1 MLPTNND
8 EKEIGPSPC
17 YPDNMKRDLLDI
29 LACPACKA
37 HPLELTVEKEEGKE
51 ILEGRLKCP
60 KCGRTYPIQKS
71 IPNMLV
77 KD

>member
-1 MLPTNND
+1 MRYRIL
-8 EKEIGPSPC
+8 
-17 YPDNMKRDLLDI
+17 MKRDLLDI

-37 HPLELTVEKEEGKE
+37 HPLELTVEMEEGKE
-51 ILEGRLKCP
+51 IVQGKLKCP
-60 KCGRTYPIQKS
+60 KCGRIYPIERS

>member
-1 MLPTNND
+1 
-8 EKEIGPSPC
+8 
-17 YPDNMKRDLLDI
+17 MKRDLLDI
-29 LACPACKA
+29 LACPACKT

-51 ILEGRLKCP
+51 IELGKLKCP
-60 KCGRTYPIQKS
+60 KCGRTYPIERS

>member
-1 MLPTNND
+1 
-8 EKEIGPSPC
+8 
-17 YPDNMKRDLLDI
+17 MKRDLLDI

-37 HPLELTVEKEEGKE
+37 HPLELTVQKEEGQE
-51 ILEGRLKCP
+51 IVTGTLKCP
-60 KCGRTYPIQKS
+60 KCGRTYPIESS

>member
-1 MLPTNND
+1 
-8 EKEIGPSPC
+8 
-17 YPDNMKRDLLDI
+17 MKRDLLDI

-37 HPLELTVEKEEGKE
+37 HPLGLTAENEEGKE
-51 ILEGRLKCP
+51 IVKGKLKCP
-60 KCGRTYPIQKS
+60 KCGRTYPIENS

>member
-1 MLPTNND
+1 MLV
-8 EKEIGPSPC
+8 
-17 YPDNMKRDLLDI
+17 PDNMKRDLLDI

-51 ILEGRLKCP
+51 IVKGMLKCP
-60 KCGRTYPIQKS
+60 KCGITYPIENS